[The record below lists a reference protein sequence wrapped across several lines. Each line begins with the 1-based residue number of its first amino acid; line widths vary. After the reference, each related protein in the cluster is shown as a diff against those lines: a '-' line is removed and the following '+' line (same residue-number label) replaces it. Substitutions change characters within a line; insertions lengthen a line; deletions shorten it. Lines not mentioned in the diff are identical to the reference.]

1 MDYQKPFWTQVIGDS
16 PLIAVAIHNGHDV
29 RAEIQTLLH
38 LSEDE
43 RLREED
49 PYTGEWTY
57 ISPTRFIVHRS
68 RFEIDLNRSH
78 EQAVY
83 KRPEDAWG
91 LKVWKE
97 IPGQNI
103 IDRSLEHYDAF
114 YVALKDVLSAI
125 ERVHKRFVVFD
136 LHSYNHRRQGPEGK
150 EADSADNP
158 QINLGTGSMKRK
170 LWDPVVDSFMT
181 TLSKCIYKGE
191 PIDVR
196 ENIKFKGG
204 YLSQWVH
211 EHFPESGCV
220 LSIEIK
226 KTFMDEWTGK
236 LDKEAFNE
244 LLKALE
250 STVDPVF
257 SALKTIKQKKK
268 KMGYSPSVGRPVRIG
283 FVVNDVQ
290 TEESGFTTTRLAM
303 TAKQMGHEI
312 YLMSVVDLAYDADE
326 KIRAHA
332 VTAPK
337 RIYKNGASFLKDLQ
351 GAKAIKERVTVD
363 DLDVLM
369 LRNDPAQDAVFR
381 PWAAQ
386 AGILF
391 GRIAMRQGV
400 VVLNDP
406 NGLAK
411 ATSKMYFQTFPAEIR
426 PVTIITRNRDDIRAF
441 ARDRGTV
448 VLKPLTGSGGQSVFL
463 VRPDDLP
470 NINQMIDSVSRDG
483 FVIVQEYLPA
493 AESGDMRLFV
503 MNGEAFKYRGKYCAF
518 RRVRKGGDMRSNLHA
533 GGGLSRADIG
543 PDALELVE
551 MVRPKLIQDG
561 MFLVG
566 LDIVGNKLMEI
577 NVFSPGGLGSAQR
590 FEGVNFAEGVV
601 KALERKTQA
610 MTYYRR
616 QFDNIAMSIV

>member
-1 MDYQKPFWTQVIGDS
+1 MNNHATIWTQEIGDS
-16 PLIAVAIHNGHDV
+16 PLIAVALHHGHDL
-29 RAEIQTLLH
+29 RAEIQALSH
-38 LSEDE
+38 LPEDV

-49 PYTGEWTY
+49 PYTGEWTS
-57 ISPTRFIVHRS
+57 IAPTRFIVHRS
-68 RFEIDLNRSH
+68 RFEVDLNRPR
-78 EQAVY
+78 EKAVY

-91 LKVWKE
+91 LHVWEK
-97 IPGQNI
+97 IPDRNI
-103 IDRSLEHYDAF
+103 IDRSLEEHDAF
-114 YVALKDVLSAI
+114 YTTLKDVLSAI

-136 LHSYNHRRQGPEGK
+136 LHSYNHRRAGQNEK
-150 EADSADNP
+150 EADPADNP
-158 QINLGTGSMKRK
+158 QINLGTGSMKRT
-170 LWDPVVDSFMT
+170 LWAPVVQSFMT
-181 TLSKCIYKGE
+181 TLSQCSYQGQ
-191 PIDVR
+191 PLDVR
-196 ENIKFKGG
+196 ENIRFKGG
-204 YLSQWVH
+204 YLSRWVH
-211 EHFPESGCV
+211 EHFPGSGCV

-236 LDKEAFNE
+236 INKDAFAE
-244 LLKALE
+244 LHKILGLTIE
-250 STVDPVF
+250 PVL

-268 KMGYSPSVGRPVRIG
+268 NIGYNPSAGRPIRIG
-283 FVVNDVQ
+283 FAVNELH
-290 TEESGFTTTRLAM
+290 TEQPGYTTIRLAM
-303 TAKQMGHEI
+303 TAKQMGHEV
-312 YLMSVVDLAYDADE
+312 YLMGVGDLAYDADE
-326 KIRAHA
+326 RIQAHA
-332 VTAPK
+332 VTVPK
-337 RIYKNGASFLKDLQ
+337 RIYKNGASFLKDLL
-351 GAKAIKERVTVD
+351 GDKAIRQRISVD

-369 LRNDPAQDAVFR
+369 LRNDPAQDAISR

-391 GRIAMRQGV
+391 GRIAMRKGV

-426 PVTIITRNRDDIRAF
+426 PLTIITRNRDDIRAF
-441 ARDRGTV
+441 AHDRGTV

-483 FVIVQEYLPA
+483 FVIAQEYLPA
-493 AESGDMRLFV
+493 AEDGDMRLFV

-518 RRVRKGGDMRSNLHA
+518 RRIRKGGDMRSNLHA
-533 GGGLSRADIG
+533 GGGLARGAVG
-543 PDALELVE
+543 PEALELVE
-551 MVRPKLIQDG
+551 IVRPKLIQDG

-577 NVFSPGGLGSAQR
+577 NVFSPGGLGSAQK

-610 MTYYRR
+610 MTYYCR
-616 QFDNIAMSIV
+616 QFDNVSMSIV